1 MLVPLVDEAL
11 DVARAVRGRVE
22 SGFAFATVNGTPV
35 SYRGFNGPFGPW
47 RHVLGVA
54 KQLGFTTVRTDGRE
68 YDVRDMRALGVTSM
82 LRAGLAVPVI
92 CKVTGH
98 SPDMVA
104 RYARLS
110 VDDAKKAI
118 RIMHGGKQSKVNSAE
133 RFRALVEEKFKTR
146 VAAAEALGVSR
157 QTLHNWLE
165 GTVDFE
171 SLPVARVRE
180 IAEVLGTDLEGLG
193 VR

>member
-1 MLVPLVDEAL
+1 MHAKE
-11 DVARAVRGRVE
+11 
-22 SGFAFATVNGTPV
+22 NMV
-35 SYRGFNGPFGPW
+35 S
-47 RHVLGVA
+47 
-54 KQLGFTTVRTDGRE
+54 
-68 YDVRDMRALGVTSM
+68 
-82 LRAGLAVPVI
+82 
-92 CKVTGH
+92 
-98 SPDMVA
+98 
-104 RYARLS
+104 
-110 VDDAKKAI
+110 
-118 RIMHGGKQSKVNSAE
+118 SAE
-133 RFRALVEEKFKTR
+133 RFKALVAAKFKTR